1 MTFLDQLLSGPLGEY
16 GAIILGG
23 VVVFVILAL
32 IRTAG
37 RRASSGAGM
46 VAFGALIILIGI
58 LAYWVGVGGIYWAAI
73 LIVGVVV
80 LLVGA
85 LGSSGR

>member
-1 MTFLDQLLSGPLGEY
+1 MTFLDQLLSGPLGGY

-23 VVVFVILAL
+23 VIVFFVLAL

-37 RRASSGAGM
+37 RRASSGAGL
-46 VAFGALIILIGI
+46 VIFGSLVILLGL

-73 LIVGVVV
+73 LVVGVIV
-80 LLVGA
+80 LLVGT